1 MAVDEKERKMTAA
14 REIIRL
20 DVAESTNSLAL
31 EAGEKGAASGTVF
44 VADSQARGRGRLNR
58 SWLSPSGMGLYFSVL
73 LRPEVAAEDL
83 PKITLAAGLGI
94 CKTVEAIYGLSPQ
107 IKWPNDLLLSGKK
120 FGGILTET
128 GSLQG
133 ISAGAPPVVVIGVG
147 MNLFPPEGGFPPE
160 LRDRATSLALHVNRE
175 ISADVLLAAG
185 VEAIEKV
192 VARLEKGDFPEIIR
206 EWKQRDASRGKILTW
221 ITPLGKKVTGVS
233 LGPDEHGMLRIRDKG
248 GEIHTVISGDLKL
261 AGKILG

>member
-1 MAVDEKERKMTAA
+1 MTAA
-14 REIIRL
+14 REIIKL

-44 VADSQARGRGRLNR
+44 VADSQMSGRGRLNR
-58 SWLSPSGMGLYFSVL
+58 FWLSPSGMGLYFSVL

-94 CKTVEAIYGLSPQ
+94 CKTVEAIYDLFPQ

-133 ISAGAPPVVVIGVG
+133 VSAGAPPVVVIGVG
-147 MNLFPPEGGFPPE
+147 LNLFSPEGGFPPE

-175 ISADVLLAAG
+175 ISADLLLEAG

-192 VARLEKGDFPEIIR
+192 VARLEKGDFPEILR
-206 EWKQRDASRGKILTW
+206 EWKQRDACRGKVLTW
-221 ITPLGKKVTGVS
+221 VTPRGKKVTGVS
-233 LGPDEHGMLRIRDKG
+233 LGPDGHGMLRIRDEG
-248 GEIHTVISGDLKL
+248 GEIHTVLSGDLKL
-261 AGKILG
+261 AGKIPG